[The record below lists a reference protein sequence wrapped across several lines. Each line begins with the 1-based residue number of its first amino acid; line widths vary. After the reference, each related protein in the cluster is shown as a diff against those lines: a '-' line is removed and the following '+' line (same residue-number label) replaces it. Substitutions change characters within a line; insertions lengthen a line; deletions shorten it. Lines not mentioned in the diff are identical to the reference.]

1 MSAWYKKLT
10 GESYF
15 ISVVND
21 NRLLVYGE
29 PLCKKCLHPV
39 ELHSTVLSKLAGG
52 NEIRHC
58 EVGVCP
64 CIIIYKKGK
73 SL

>member
-1 MSAWYKKLT
+1 
-10 GESYF
+10 
-15 ISVVND
+15 
-21 NRLLVYGE
+21 LVYGE

-39 ELHSTVLSKLAGG
+39 ELHSTVLSKLADG